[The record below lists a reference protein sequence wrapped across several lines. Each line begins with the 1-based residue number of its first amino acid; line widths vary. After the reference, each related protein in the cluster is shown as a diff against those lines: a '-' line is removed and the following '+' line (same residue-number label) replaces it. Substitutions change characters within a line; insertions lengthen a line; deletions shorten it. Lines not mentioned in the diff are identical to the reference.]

1 MAHDLDTNILL
12 RWLIRDNLLQTEK
25 VDKLLSSGEVF
36 DVSDMTI
43 AEMVFVLSKFYTLST
58 VAICECIEKIISHK
72 NIKANKILF
81 DKVLIDY
88 LKSPK
93 TSFLDVCL
101 AHYAGLRDA
110 KLLTF
115 DKTLANKLPKLV
127 ELV

>member
-1 MAHDLDTNILL
+1 MARDLDTNILI
-12 RWLIRDNLLQTEK
+12 RWLIRDNLPQTEK

-36 DVSDMTI
+36 EVSDMTI
-43 AEMVFVLSKFYTLST
+43 SEMVFVLSKFYTLNT
-58 VAICECIEKIISHK
+58 DTICECISKIISHR

-81 DKVLIDY
+81 EKVLFDY
-88 LKSPK
+88 TKSPN

-101 AHYAGLRDA
+101 AHYAGLHDA

-115 DKTLANKLPKLV
+115 DKTLAKKLPKLV